1 MLKCPNNVSRK
12 FPIVLVIDDAPK
24 FTEFCKTVIEKS
36 IKWVRV
42 RVAKDGI
49 EGLKAYKKYNP
60 DLVLLDLNMPKLDG
74 ISVLKAI
81 MKDNFNVKVVVTTA
95 YDDSQ
100 ETINQMIKLG
110 AHGFLPKP
118 MNLILL
124 TKTIS
129 DALYNGKVA
138 GTHNKVS
145 KSFVLNHNY
154 N

>member
-1 MLKCPNNVSRK
+1 MHKYSMNVSRK

-24 FTEFCKTVIEKS
+24 FTEFCKVVIEKS

-42 RVAKDGI
+42 RVANDGI
-49 EGLKAYKKYNP
+49 EGLKAYQQHKP
-60 DLVLLDLNMPKLDG
+60 DLVLLDLNMPRLDG

-81 MKDNFNVKVVVTTA
+81 MKDDFNVKVVVTTA

-110 AHGFLPKP
+110 AYSFLPKP

-124 TKTIS
+124 MKTIS
-129 DALYNGKVA
+129 DALYNGRVA
-138 GTHNKVS
+138 GTNNKVA
-145 KSFVLNHNY
+145 KSCVLNDNY
-154 N
+154 S